1 MKNFLLSLF
10 LLAGLAMLVSACV
23 QNSRVSAEATAAAQ
37 KVQNA
42 FAQATADALAA
53 QNNPTLPP
61 AEATSVAQ
69 STLANAP
76 TSTVRPSPT
85 VPVRDNSVPP
95 EISSD
100 LQRMGIDPTSGV
112 LEWQHPPITLFAE
125 GKNTF
130 DHGNNFLLT
139 VVTDFVIAADVTW
152 NTLFGTAGCGYFL
165 RSDGKTDDNNNF
177 TGNQYMLGISRAALG
192 VVGLSTM
199 RNGQIDEDR
208 DETVQLEI
216 QPFDPS
222 FQFQNDTTNHFA
234 IIGRDDVFSVYSNG
248 NYVGDLSIGAG
259 FLKGFVGFLAIN
271 ESGNTTCTFNNAYLY
286 TLPK

>member
-1 MKNFLLSLF
+1 MKNYLLSLCV
-10 LLAGLAMLVSACV
+10 LAGLAMLMTACG

-37 KVQNA
+37 KGQNA
-42 FAQATADALAA
+42 FAQATTNALEA

-61 AEATSVAQ
+61 AQATTAAEN
-69 STLANAP
+69 TLASAP
-76 TSTVRPSPT
+76 TNTVRPSPT
-85 VPVRDNSVPP
+85 VPVRDNSVPA
-95 EISSD
+95 EIVSD

-139 VVTDFVIAADVTW
+139 VVTDFVLAADVTW
-152 NTLFGTAGCGYFL
+152 NTQFGTAGCGYFL
-165 RSDGKTDDNNNF
+165 RSDGKTDDNDNF

-192 VVGLSTM
+192 AVGLSTM
-199 RNGQIDEDR
+199 RDGQIDEDR

-216 QPFDPS
+216 QPFDPT

-234 IIGRDDVFSVYSNG
+234 VIGRGDIFSVYSNG

-271 ESGNTTCTFNNAYLY
+271 ESGNTTCTFNNGYLY
-286 TLPK
+286 ALPK